1 MKTVI
6 LDADTLGRDMDLSV
20 FRKYGEVQIYPTV
33 DDDEIA
39 DCICDADV
47 VVVNKKRI
55 DRETAGDPQ
64 RLRLIAVTATGY
76 DNIDLAFC
84 REKGIAVTNVKGYS
98 TDCVAQ
104 ITVTMALS
112 LIANL
117 SAYTSYVNSG
127 AYTESG
133 IQNCLTPTYHEIAG
147 KTWGIFGL
155 GNIGKRVAAIARAM
169 GCRVICTKRT
179 PEEGYECVPLDTLC
193 RESDILSVHTPLTSE
208 TRGAI
213 DEHALSLMKP
223 TSILINV
230 ARGAVLDEASVTDAV
245 LSGRIGGF
253 ASDVY
258 STEPF
263 PKDSPYAALLGR
275 PNVLLTPHMAW
286 GGYETRVRLIRELCL
301 NIEDFLRG
309 GTRNRV
315 DLL

>member
-20 FRKYGEVQIYPTV
+20 FKKYGEVCIYPTV
-33 DDDEIA
+33 ADDAVA
-39 DCICDADV
+39 DAIRDAHV

-55 DRETAGDPQ
+55 SRETAGDPKH
-64 RLRLIAVTATGY
+64 LRLIAVTATGY
-76 DNIDLAFC
+76 DNIDLSYC
-84 REKGIAVTNVKGYS
+84 REKGIAVTNVRGYS

-104 ITVTMALS
+104 VTVTMALS
-112 LIANL
+112 LLANL
-117 SAYTSYVNSG
+117 SAYTAYVNSG

-133 IQNCLTPTYHEIAG
+133 IQNCLSPTYHEIAG

-155 GNIGKRVAAIARAM
+155 GNIGKRVAAVAKAL

-179 PEEGYECVPLDTLC
+179 PEEGYECVSLDRLC
-193 RESDILSVHTPLTSE
+193 RESDILSVHTPLTPE

-213 DEHALSLMKP
+213 GEYALSLMKP
-223 TSILINV
+223 TAILVNV
-230 ARGAVLDEASVTDAV
+230 ARGAVLDEAAVADAV

-253 ASDVY
+253 ATDVY

-263 PKDSPYAALLGR
+263 PKDSPYTALMNR
-275 PNVLLTPHMAW
+275 QNVILTPHMAW

-301 NIEDFLRG
+301 NIEDFLCG

-315 DLL
+315 DL